1 MSAYHVATCVQFFS
15 TQLVKLAISAET
27 YVGNGQTSCVSA
39 TYAIGYF
46 LLCIIS
52 IKRAERV

>member
-1 MSAYHVATCVQFFS
+1 MSAYHVATCIQFFS
-15 TQLVKLAISAET
+15 TQLVKLAISSET

-46 LLCIIS
+46 LLRIIT
-52 IKRAERV
+52 KEVR